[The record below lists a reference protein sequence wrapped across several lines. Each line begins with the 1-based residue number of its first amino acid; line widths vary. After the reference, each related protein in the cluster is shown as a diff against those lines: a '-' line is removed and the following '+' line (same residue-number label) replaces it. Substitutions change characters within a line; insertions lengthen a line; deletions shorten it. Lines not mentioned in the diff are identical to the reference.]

1 MDRTARPEDPRLEAL
16 LDERDHLLIEISLA
30 ADAEAP
36 DADAIDALHRRLAM
50 LEQQIARR

>member
-1 MDRTARPEDPRLEAL
+1 MDRTPRAEDPRLEAL